1 MIKNNPVKKMNS
13 TKKTPVIDYNS
24 ALTRILLMIIAI
36 IIGML
41 ISVSSANAATKV
53 EKSRYSKSVQKR
65 NAYSCDVLKEK
76 KTNSSNKVVKVNSR
90 RPKWR

>member
-1 MIKNNPVKKMNS
+1 MNS
-13 TKKTPVIDYNS
+13 VKKTPVIDYN
-24 ALTRILLMIIAI
+24 AAFTRVLLMVIAI

-41 ISVSSANAATKV
+41 ISLSSANAATKV
-53 EKSRYSKSVQKR
+53 EKSRYTKSVQKR

-76 KTNSSNKVVKVNSR
+76 KRNSSNKVVKINTR

>member
-1 MIKNNPVKKMNS
+1 M
-13 TKKTPVIDYNS
+13 KKTPVIDYNA

-41 ISVSSANAATKV
+41 ISMSSAQAASKI
-53 EKSRYSKSVQKR
+53 EKSRYSKSVHKR

-76 KTNSSNKVVKVNSR
+76 KRNSSNKIVKVNTR